1 MDSYY
6 DLEDPSDWPAALP
19 HLRELDQLFRCPVCK
34 EYLDAPM
41 VVTNCGHTF
50 CSLCVRRCLTQET
63 KCPSCR
69 APTTESELHPNR
81 LVESLLREFR
91 RGRPQLLST
100 IKAASKSQSVVG
112 RKRPRVSG
120 NTADRDESISAETS
134 KKYSAHVDLT
144 ASDIE
149 NIDGLSDMEM
159 DGDASRHESA
169 SADDTDSDFVPET
182 GSRRV
187 TKRSPG
193 KPPQRKVTTAS
204 VACPNCEQD
213 VRQARINWH
222 LDRCLAGLST
232 DDPSPVPTTSATS
245 TQSAAPATSTSTV
258 TTTKLQLPVLSSNKF
273 SLPRPTKLAYS
284 LLSEAKLRRT
294 LRDLG
299 IPSKGDKHQMQMR
312 HVEWVNMY
320 MANADSVSPV
330 SHRVLLKR
338 LSAWE
343 DALSRQ
349 SDTPKAQILSTP
361 GDVAEH
367 ASKYADAF
375 AELVTQAGSNR
386 KKSAANTPT

>member
-100 IKAASKSQSVVG
+100 IKAASKSQSAVG
-112 RKRPRVSG
+112 RKRPRVS
-120 NTADRDESISAETS
+120 DSPKRHDELPSAELSNKSST
-134 KKYSAHVDLT
+134 HVDLT

-149 NIDGLSDMEM
+149 DMNGLSDMEM
-159 DGDASRHESA
+159 DGDESKHESA
-169 SADDTDSDFVPET
+169 SANDTDSDFVPET
-182 GSRRV
+182 GSRGA
-187 TKRSPG
+187 TKRNSG
-193 KPPQRKVTTAS
+193 KPSPRKATTAS
-204 VACPNCEQD
+204 VACPNCQQN

-232 DDPSPVPTTSATS
+232 DDPLPAPATVAAN
-245 TQSAAPATSTSTV
+245 TRSAAPATST
-258 TTTKLQLPVLSSNKF
+258 TTATAKLQLPVLLSNKF

-320 MANADSVSPV
+320 MANADSAFPV

-343 DALSRQ
+343 DALGRH
-349 SDTPKAQILSTP
+349 SDAPKAQTLSSQ

-375 AELVTQAGSNR
+375 ADLVTQAGSNR

>member
-6 DLEDPSDWPAALP
+6 DLEDPGDWPAAFP

-100 IKAASKSQSVVG
+100 IKTASKSQFAG
-112 RKRPRVSG
+112 RKRQRVAESTTDN
-120 NTADRDESISAETS
+120 NTPTLAQTLNKSA
-134 KKYSAHVDLT
+134 AHIDLT

-149 NIDGLSDMEM
+149 NMDGLSDIEM
-159 DGDASRHESA
+159 DCDASKRDSPFAE
-169 SADDTDSDFVPET
+169 DTDSDFVPET
-182 GSRRV
+182 GSRSV
-187 TKRSPG
+187 TKRNTS
-193 KPPQRKVTTAS
+193 KPSSKMSSTAS
-204 VACPNCEQD
+204 VACPNCQQN

-232 DDPSPVPTTSATS
+232 DDPLPVPTTTTTTDTQSSPPAAPTS
-245 TQSAAPATSTSTV
+245 TTA
-258 TTTKLQLPVLSSNKF
+258 TTKFQLPVLSSAKF

-320 MANADSVSPV
+320 MANADSASPV

-338 LSAWE
+338 LSTWE
-343 DALSRQ
+343 EALSRQ
-349 SDTPKAQILSTP
+349 SDAPKTQILSTP
-361 GDVAEH
+361 GEVAEH
-367 ASKYADAF
+367 ASKYAD
-375 AELVTQAGSNR
+375 
-386 KKSAANTPT
+386 